1 MELSF
6 QPLIVLLYREAA
18 KDFTTYCETMKGGV
32 QSPRRQQSISLHAE
46 RRIERGKVR
55 ALDLREHAGKLWLIC
70 SITSARSELLLA
82 H

>member
-1 MELSF
+1 MEFYF
-6 QPLIVLLYREAA
+6 QTLTVSLYREAA
-18 KDFTTYCETMKGGV
+18 KNFTTHWETMKERV